1 LFQGHI
7 QLLPFF
13 NFMSSSEK
21 HSLAPQV
28 MVAQIGARHHYAI
41 PRMLEESGHLSAF
54 HTDANAVKGLGKWLS
69 KMPVIGSR
77 GAFKNLGQRTLTG
90 VPRSKVRHTDA
101 LLWRRIR
108 GALHLGPGYENYIE
122 DDYLFDAI
130 IAARGFEG
138 VDTLYAM
145 QKHGTNILEAA
156 QAAGVRTVVDV
167 FITPMCHH
175 IVEEERARY
184 PGIELSCEDKARLEL
199 EDERTRREIDHADL
213 LLCPGMNVVEGLAN
227 FPNARGKAYAVV
239 PYGCGVSFGAM
250 KNDPV
255 RGRVLFAGT
264 ADLRKGIHYL
274 GMAAEQLASEGYDFR
289 VAGNVSDEVRN
300 HPMMSHLN
308 FLGRVPREEM
318 REEFLKADVFVLPTL
333 AEGCASVVHEA
344 VMAGCPVITTNASG
358 TMVADGRGGVI
369 VPERDPDAL
378 TEAIQGV
385 VKDRDKRDELAA
397 SCVDLAKEFT
407 EDSWSERL
415 MEALTNPTP
424 EIIPADPNQLKA

>member
-1 LFQGHI
+1 MKVASFFLFS
-7 QLLPFF
+7 
-13 NFMSSSEK
+13 NFMSSVDK
-21 HSLAPQV
+21 HSTKPQV

-41 PRMLEESGHLSAF
+41 PRMLEKGGHLQSF

-69 KMPVIGSR
+69 AVPVLGSR
-77 GAFKNLGQRTLTG
+77 GPIKNLGQRSLAG
-90 VPRSKVRHTDA
+90 VPYAKVKHTDA

-108 GALHLGPGYENYIE
+108 GALHLGHGYENYIQ
-122 DDYLFDAI
+122 DDHLFDAI

-138 VDTLYAM
+138 ADTLYAM
-145 QKHGTNILEAA
+145 QKHGTKMLEAA

-175 IVEEERARY
+175 IVEQERARY
-184 PGIELSCEDKARLEL
+184 PGIEVACDDQARLEL

-227 FPNARGKAYAVV
+227 FPNASGKAYAVV
-239 PYGCGVSFGAM
+239 PYGCGVSFGGM
-250 KNDPV
+250 KNNPV
-255 RGRVLFAGT
+255 KGRVLFAGT

-274 GMAAEQLASEGYDFR
+274 GMAAEQLAKENYDFR

-300 HPMMSHLN
+300 HELMRHLN

-344 VMAGCPVITTNASG
+344 VMAGCPVITTSASG
-358 TMVADGRGGVI
+358 TMVKNNHGGII

-378 TEAIQGV
+378 AEAIQSIV
-385 VKDRDKRDELAA
+385 EDRDRRNELAA
-397 SCVDLAKEFT
+397 SCDILAKELS
-407 EDSWSERL
+407 EEKWSERL
-415 MEALTNPTP
+415 MAALTDPNPET
-424 EIIPADPNQLKA
+424 IPADVE

>member
-1 LFQGHI
+1 
-7 QLLPFF
+7 
-13 NFMSSSEK
+13 
-21 HSLAPQV
+21 

-41 PRMLEESGHLSAF
+41 PRMLEKNEHLSAF
-54 HTDANAVKGLGKWLS
+54 HTDANAVKGLGKWLTKVPGLRAS
-69 KMPVIGSR
+69 GS
-77 GAFKNLGQRTLTG
+77 FKNLAQRKMLG
-90 VPRSKVRHTDA
+90 VPGSKIKHTDA
-101 LLWRRIR
+101 LLRRRIL
-108 GALHLGPGYENYIE
+108 GALHLGPGYENYIQ
-122 DDYLFDAI
+122 DDHLFDAI

-138 VDTLYAM
+138 ADTLYAM
-145 QKHGTNILEAA
+145 QKHGTKMLEAA

-175 IVEEERARY
+175 IVEQERARY
-184 PGIELSCEDKARLEL
+184 PGIEVACDDQARLEL

-227 FPNARGKAYAVV
+227 FPNASGKAYAVV
-239 PYGCGVSFGAM
+239 PYGCGVSFGGM
-250 KNDPV
+250 KNNPV
-255 RGRVLFAGT
+255 KGRVLFAGT

-274 GMAAEQLASEGYDFR
+274 GMAAEQLANEGYDFR
-289 VAGNVSDEVRN
+289 VAGNVSDEVKN

-344 VMAGCPVITTNASG
+344 VVAGCPVITTRASG
-358 TMVADGRGGVI
+358 TMVEDGRGGVI

-378 TEAIQGV
+378 AEAIQSIV
-385 VKDRDKRDELAA
+385 QDRSKRDQLAV
-397 SCVDLAKEFT
+397 SCDDLAKAFT

-415 MEALTNPTP
+415 MVALTDPNPKT
-424 EIIPADPNQLKA
+424 IPADLNQLKA

>member
-1 LFQGHI
+1 
-7 QLLPFF
+7 
-13 NFMSSSEK
+13 MSSVDK
-21 HSLAPQV
+21 HSTKPQV

-41 PRMLEESGHLSAF
+41 PRMLEKSGHLQSF
-54 HTDANAVKGLGKWLS
+54 HTDANAVKGLGKWLT
-69 KMPVIGSR
+69 MVPVLGSR
-77 GAFKNLGQRTLTG
+77 GPIKNLGQRSLAG
-90 VPRSKVRHTDA
+90 VPYAKVKHTDA

-108 GALHLGPGYENYIE
+108 GDLHLGHGYENYIQ
-122 DDYLFDAI
+122 DDHLFDAI
-130 IAARGFEG
+130 IADRGFEG
-138 VDTLYAM
+138 ADTLYAM
-145 QKHGTNILEAA
+145 QKHGTKMLEAA

-184 PGIELSCEDKARLEL
+184 PGIEVACDDQVRLEL

-227 FPNARGKAYAVV
+227 FPNASGKAYAVV
-239 PYGCGVSFGAM
+239 PYGCGVSFGGM
-250 KNDPV
+250 KNEPV
-255 RGRVLFAGT
+255 KGRVLFAGT

-274 GMAAEQLASEGYDFR
+274 GMAAEQLTNEGYDFR

-300 HPMMSHLN
+300 HPMMRHLN

-344 VMAGCPVITTNASG
+344 VMAGCPVITTRASG
-358 TMVADGRGGVI
+358 TMVEDGRGGVI
-369 VPERDPDAL
+369 VPERDADAL
-378 TEAIQGV
+378 AEAIQSIV
-385 VKDRDKRDELAA
+385 QDRSKRDELAA
-397 SCVDLAKEFT
+397 SCDDLAKAFT

-415 MEALTNPTP
+415 MVALTDPNPKT
-424 EIIPADPNQLKA
+424 IPADLNQLKA

>member
-1 LFQGHI
+1 
-7 QLLPFF
+7 
-13 NFMSSSEK
+13 MSSSDSINK
-21 HSLAPQV
+21 PPQV

-41 PRMLEESGHLSAF
+41 PRMLEKSGHLSAF
-54 HTDANAVKGLGKWLS
+54 HTDANAVKGLGKWLT
-69 KMPVIGSR
+69 KVPVLGARGSL
-77 GAFKNLGQRTLTG
+77 KNLGQRTLTG
-90 VPRSKVRHTDA
+90 VPRAKIRQTDE
-101 LLWRRIR
+101 LLTRRVL
-108 GALHLGPGYENYIE
+108 GSLHLAPPRKSYIK
-122 DDYLFDAI
+122 DDHLFDEI

-138 VDTLYAM
+138 ADILYAM
-145 QKHGTNILEAA
+145 QKHGTKMLEAA

-184 PGIELSCEDKARLEL
+184 PGIEAPCANQVRLEL

-227 FPNARGKAYAVV
+227 FANASGKAYAVV
-239 PYGCGVSFGAM
+239 PYGCGVSFGGI
-250 KNDPV
+250 KNKPV
-255 RGRVLFAGT
+255 KGRVLFAGT

-274 GMAAEQLASEGYDFR
+274 GMAAEKLGSEGYDFR

-300 HPMMSHLN
+300 HPMMRHLN

-344 VMAGCPVITTNASG
+344 VMAGCPVITTRASG
-358 TMVADGRGGVI
+358 TMVEDGSGGVI
-369 VPERDPDAL
+369 VPERDTDAL
-378 TEAIQGV
+378 PEAIQSIV
-385 VKDRDKRDELAA
+385 QDRSKRDELAA
-397 SCVDLAKEFT
+397 SCDDLAKAFT

-415 MEALTNPTP
+415 MAALTDPSP
-424 EIIPADPNQLKA
+424 EKISVDVNQLKV

>member
-1 LFQGHI
+1 
-7 QLLPFF
+7 
-13 NFMSSSEK
+13 MTSSHK
-21 HSLAPQV
+21 QAIFPQV
-28 MVAQIGARHHYAI
+28 LVSQIGARHHYAI
-41 PRMLEESGHLSAF
+41 PRMLEKVGCLAAF
-54 HTDANAVKGLGKWLS
+54 HTDANAVKGLGKWLTRV
-69 KMPVIGSR
+69 PALGSR
-77 GAFKNLGQRTLTG
+77 GPLKNLGQRTLNG
-90 VPRSKVRHTDA
+90 VPYAKIRHTDA

-108 GALHLGPGYENYIE
+108 GALRLGPGYENYIE
-122 DDYLFDAI
+122 DDHLFDAI

-138 VDTLYAM
+138 VDILYAM
-145 QKHGTNILEAA
+145 QKHGTKILEAA

-184 PGIELSCEDKARLEL
+184 PGIEASCEDQARLEL

-239 PYGCGVSFGAM
+239 PYGCGVSFGGM
-250 KNDPV
+250 KNKPV
-255 RGRVLFAGT
+255 KGRVLFAGT

-274 GMAAEQLASEGYDFR
+274 GMAAEQLANEGYDFR

-300 HPMMSHLN
+300 HPMIRHLN
-308 FLGRVPREEM
+308 FLGRVPREDM

-344 VMAGCPVITTNASG
+344 VMAGCPVITTHASG
-358 TMVADGRGGVI
+358 TMVEDGRGGVI

-378 TEAIQGV
+378 AEAIQSIV
-385 VKDRDKRDELAA
+385 QNRDKRDELAL
-397 SCVDLAKEFT
+397 SCDTLAEAFT

-415 MEALTNPTP
+415 MAALTDPNPTT
-424 EIIPADPNQLKA
+424 IPANISELNAKSV

>member
-1 LFQGHI
+1 
-7 QLLPFF
+7 
-13 NFMSSSEK
+13 MSSVDK
-21 HSLAPQV
+21 HSTALQV

-41 PRMLEESGHLSAF
+41 PRMLEKRGHLVAF
-54 HTDANAVKGLGKWLS
+54 YTDANAVKGLGRWLS
-69 KMPVIGSR
+69 VVPVLGSC
-77 GAFKNLGQRTLTG
+77 GPIKNLGQRSLSG
-90 VPRSKVRHTDA
+90 VPYAKVKHTDA

-108 GALHLGPGYENYIE
+108 GALYLGPGYENYIQ
-122 DDYLFDAI
+122 DDHLFDAI

-138 VDTLYAM
+138 ADTLYAM
-145 QKHGTNILEAA
+145 QKHGTKMLEAA

-184 PGIELSCEDKARLEL
+184 PGIEVACDDQARLEL

-213 LLCPGMNVVEGLAN
+213 LLCPGMNVVEGLSN
-227 FPNARGKAYAVV
+227 FPNASGKAYAVV
-239 PYGCGVSFGAM
+239 PYGCGVSFGGM
-250 KNDPV
+250 KNEPV
-255 RGRVLFAGT
+255 NGRVLFAGT

-300 HPMMSHLN
+300 HPMMRHLN

-344 VMAGCPVITTNASG
+344 VMAGCPVITTRASG
-358 TMVADGRGGVI
+358 TMVEDGRGGVI
-369 VPERDPDAL
+369 VPERDTDAL
-378 TEAIQGV
+378 AEAIQSIV
-385 VKDRDKRDELAA
+385 HDRSKRDELAA
-397 SCVDLAKEFT
+397 SCDDLAKAFT

-415 MEALTNPTP
+415 MVALTDPNPK
-424 EIIPADPNQLKA
+424 IIPADLNQLKA